1 MGLPWS
7 GCTECDHQQ
16 EGDDQDGQQDDHV
29 DQQDDQGDLRDDH
42 VHQQPSDGKTGIPG
56 GERKDA
62 ANKVARTAVSRI
74 DQTFALSVCHQ

>member
-16 EGDDQDGQQDDHV
+16 EGDGQGEQQDDHV
-29 DQQDDQGDLRDDH
+29 D
-42 VHQQPSDGKTGIPG
+42 QQPSDGKTGIPG

-62 ANKVARTAVSRI
+62 ANIVARALMSWV
-74 DQTFALSVCHQ
+74 DHTFALLRCQ

>member
-16 EGDDQDGQQDDHV
+16 EGDDQGQQDDHV
-29 DQQDDQGDLRDDH
+29 DQQ
-42 VHQQPSDGKTGIPG
+42 PSDSKTEIPG

-74 DQTFALSVCHQ
+74 DQTFALLVCQ

>member
-16 EGDDQDGQQDDHV
+16 EGDDQG
-29 DQQDDQGDLRDDH
+29 DQRDDH

-62 ANKVARTAVSRI
+62 ANKVARAAMSRV